1 MPYTDITMKYCLDPK
16 NCRSMDSQDPYV
28 GVGQVGS
35 LICGDVIK
43 VFLRIE
49 NDQILDA
56 SFQVFGCG
64 SAIAASAF
72 GVELLSGKNVHEA
85 QAEVTNDI
93 LFHTL
98 GLPPIKRHCSVL
110 FEEGLEAAIL
120 DYNSEAKMHMR
131 SLVVL

>member
-1 MPYTDITMKYCLDPK
+1 MVMKYCLDPK
-16 NCRSMDSQDPYV
+16 NCRSMDKNDPYV

-35 LICGDVIK
+35 LQCGDIVE

-56 SFQVFGCG
+56 SFRVFGCG

-85 QAEVTNDI
+85 KTEVTNDK
-93 LFHTL
+93 LFYTL

-110 FEEGLEAAIL
+110 VEECIEAAIL
-120 DYNSEAKMHMR
+120 DYNSESKTRMR
-131 SLVVL
+131 SAVA